1 MEPQRQN
8 KLIEYIPYLIPVVGV
23 VLFGWSPFVVL
34 FYFCVENLLRGLFF
48 VLRGLVMVFNGG
60 GIGFLLVFTLLYLTH
75 ATVLFNSIFTFLPQS
90 FSTSLPGQIAIV
102 LNLLIL
108 SIPHIAD
115 LRIFI
120 RSTNDIEK
128 IYNAGKLEKVS
139 KKEMAERM
147 KKQDVA
153 PLLDF
158 IFDTK
163 EMFNRVIVLWIT
175 LPVAGLIIYIVQFL
189 KATDFID
196 SIILIAIF
204 SFVHYKFEKNA
215 LQERRKIWTKQVEWQ
230 KSQAVSSQPL

>member
-1 MEPQRQN
+1 
-8 KLIEYIPYLIPVVGV
+8 
-23 VLFGWSPFVVL
+23 
-34 FYFCVENLLRGLFF
+34 
-48 VLRGLVMVFNGG
+48 
-60 GIGFLLVFTLLYLTH
+60 LLYLVH
-75 ATVLFNSIFTFLPQS
+75 AAALFNSIFTFLPQS
-90 FSTSLPGQIAIV
+90 FSTSLPGQVAIV

-108 SIPHIAD
+108 SVPHIAD

-128 IYNAGKLEKVS
+128 IYNAGKIEKVS

-189 KATDFID
+189 KVTDFIN

-204 SFVHYKFEKNA
+204 SFVHYKFENFARK
-215 LQERRKIWTKQVEWQ
+215 ERQKVWNKHIEWQ
-230 KSQAVSSQPL
+230 KKQRDKEVVLENTI